1 MALSV
6 APSVALSATSRAATP
21 NTASQKAAPQKATAA
36 ATQGKPAASS
46 TSKPSVQAQPP
57 ASTAAAPGKAGGN
70 TKPEGEPPPAQVKR
84 ARDLWYRGVE
94 AFRKGNYEEARLAF
108 TECYALMPK
117 SDVLRNL
124 SISEIQSGHYVSA
137 ARHLRQLLAAGELPT
152 SVREEATTRLAQA
165 EAQIGQLGV
174 AVDVTGA
181 DISID
186 GNNVGRSPLDGSW
199 YIEPGLHEVT
209 VSKPGYPVDKRQIF
223 ALAGVA
229 IPVEVSL
236 ESLKREQAADEEA
249 ARLMGTLEGQDPVP
263 YDKDEIST
271 ASTLVLIA
279 TGTIAAAGLGAGIYF
294 TAAANEHD
302 DEAEGL
308 ARELMDENLCSDMSL
323 SDSPDCARLRN
334 TRQDGIDDQ
343 KRALIGFVGFGVASA
358 ATLGYALWLALD
370 GADGEPTA
378 TARGIEPSFS
388 ITPGS
393 ASFSLQGQF

>member
-6 APSVALSATSRAATP
+6 APRAALS
-21 NTASQKAAPQKATAA
+21 AAPQKATPAA
-36 ATQGKPAASS
+36 A
-46 TSKPSVQAQPP
+46 P
-57 ASTAAAPGKAGGN
+57 ASTKAAPVKAGGQPS
-70 TKPEGEPPPAQVKR
+70 PEGEPPPAQVKR

-94 AFRKGNYEEARLAF
+94 AFRKGDYEAARLAF

-137 ARHLRQLLAAGELPT
+137 ARHLRQLLAAGELPS

-165 EAQIGQLGV
+165 EAQIGQL
-174 AVDVTGA
+174 ALSVDVPGA

-186 GNNVGRSPLDGSW
+186 GTNIGRSPLDASW
-199 YIEPGLHEVT
+199 YIEPGLHEVA

-223 ALAGVA
+223 ALAGVS

-249 ARLMGTLEGQDPVP
+249 ARLMGTLEGQAPVP
-263 YDKDEIST
+263 YDRNKVST
-271 ASTLVLIA
+271 ASTVVLIA
-279 TGTIAAAGLGAGIYF
+279 TGTLAAASLGAGIYF

-302 DEAEGL
+302 DEAQSAARRLRDDAICADQRL
-308 ARELMDENLCSDMSL
+308 A
-323 SDSPDCARLRN
+323 DSPDCALLRSA
-334 TRQDGIDDQ
+334 REDRIEDQ
-343 KRALIGFVGFGVASA
+343 ERALVGFVGFGVASA
-358 ATLGYALWLALD
+358 VTLGYALWLALD
-370 GADGEPTA
+370 GADGESA
-378 TARGIEPSFS
+378 AIARGIEPSFS
-388 ITPGS
+388 IAPGG